1 MNRNELQGELQDCSK
16 MPESLKPIFHIFQA
30 SIDVEADLKN
40 QQLKVLQETIRNLQ
54 TQLMDNNAKD
64 KENLM
69 RITELEDEL
78 KRANVKELLL
88 KTKIISASRE
98 SINHTTLDTN
108 SNDSDK
114 DVVIV
119 YDTNAAT
126 DQLPNKA
133 KLDANKNIIDNDFH
147 VVSID
152 EVRLIGLIS
161 SFLIVHPCG
170 AGLDNIIK
178 YVRDV
183 SNGSGVEVIEHI
195 LQRHTNIFARV
206 MSCED
211 SLVCNETKWKWK
223 WKFCGF
229 QR

>member
-1 MNRNELQGELQDCSK
+1 M
-16 MPESLKPIFHIFQA
+16 
-30 SIDVEADLKN
+30 EADLKN

-54 TQLMDNNAKD
+54 TQLLDNNAKE
-64 KENLM
+64 KENLV

-88 KTKIISASRE
+88 KTKIISASKE
-98 SINHTTLDTN
+98 SVSYTVLDTN

-114 DVVIV
+114 DVVIIN
-119 YDTNAAT
+119 DTNETA
-126 DQLPNKA
+126 DQLLNNKA
-133 KLDANKNIIDNDFH
+133 KLDSNKNVIDNDFH

-170 AGLDNIIK
+170 ASLDNIIL

-206 MSCED
+206 MAGDESMA
-211 SLVCNETKWKWK
+211 SNGAKWK

>member
-1 MNRNELQGELQDCSK
+1 M
-16 MPESLKPIFHIFQA
+16 
-30 SIDVEADLKN
+30 KN
-40 QQLKVLQETIRNLQ
+40 QQIKVLQETIRNLQ
-54 TQLMDNNAKD
+54 TQLLDKNAKE

-69 RITELEDEL
+69 RLTELEDEL

-88 KTKIISASRE
+88 KTKIISASKE
-98 SINHTTLDTN
+98 SIYHSPLDTN

-114 DVVIV
+114 DVVIIN
-119 YDTNAAT
+119 DTNTAI
-126 DQLPNKA
+126 DQLRNKP
-133 KLDANKNIIDNDFH
+133 KLDSNKNIIDNDFH

-170 AGLDNIIK
+170 ASLDNIIL
-178 YVRDV
+178 YIRDV

-206 MSCED
+206 MNGDD
-211 SLVCNETKWKWK
+211 SMTCNETKWKWK
-223 WKFCGF
+223 FCGF
-229 QR
+229 HR